1 MLHWLYK
8 TARSLFL
15 HGFFTLFPITAT
27 IVIVHFGYTLAAG
40 WIAPLRQFVPPFLA
54 QVPGAEFMLVIAFIF
69 AIGAV
74 LKFFIL
80 SPVVKAAE
88 KLIKRIPLIRI
99 IYSSAKILGD
109 FFNLPNPTTVERSVV
124 LVEFPRKNVYNIAFL
139 LDNAEDN
146 FQTLLPKDSKKH
158 YKVFMPNSP
167 NPTSGYFMVVPADE
181 IIDTNITF
189 EEAIKTVMSCGI
201 HTPESLG
208 GGDSLKE
215 VTLEK

>member
-8 TARSLFL
+8 TTRSLFL

-27 IVIVHFGYTLAAG
+27 VVIVHYGYMLVAG
-40 WIAPLRQFVPPFLA
+40 WVAPLKKFVPPFLA
-54 QVPGAEFMLVIAFIF
+54 SVPGAEFFLVLLFIF
-69 AIGAV
+69 AIGVV

-80 SPVVKAAE
+80 SPVVKAGEAF
-88 KLIKRIPLIRI
+88 IKRIPLISI

-109 FFNLPNPTTVERSVV
+109 FFNLPNPTTVERRVV
-124 LVEFPRKNVYNIAFL
+124 LVEFPRKDVYNIAFL
-139 LDNAEDN
+139 LDSAEN
-146 FQTLLPKDSKKH
+146 SFQPLLPKNSKRH

-167 NPTSGYFMVVPADE
+167 NPTSGYFMVVPEDE

-208 GGDSLKE
+208 GGDSLDKVE
-215 VTLEK
+215 LK

>member
-1 MLHWLYK
+1 MFHWLYK
-8 TARSLFL
+8 TVRSLFL

-27 IVIVHFGYTLAAG
+27 IVIVNFGYTLVAG
-40 WIAPLRQFVPPFLA
+40 WIAPLRHFVPPFLS
-54 QVPGAEFMLVIAFIF
+54 QVPGAEFFLVVAFIF

-80 SPVVKAAE
+80 TPVVKSVE
-88 KLIKRIPLIRI
+88 KVIKRIPLIRI

-109 FFNLPNPTTVERSVV
+109 FFNLPNPTTVERRVV
-124 LVEFPRKNVYNIAFL
+124 LVEFPRKGVFNIAFL
-139 LDNAEDN
+139 LDNAEQN
-146 FQTLLPKDSKKH
+146 FQTLLPKGSKKH

-181 IIDTNITF
+181 IIDTNISF

-201 HTPESLG
+201 HTPDSLG
-208 GGDSLKE
+208 GGDSLDVVDLK
-215 VTLEK
+215 K